1 MTVSYPR
8 RRKKKMEIQITTNS
22 AQETI
27 ELGQKIA
34 GLAKAGSVFCLTGDL
49 GAGKTTL
56 VRGIAQALN
65 IKSVVQSP
73 TFNIIKIYFDGTKP
87 LIHIDAYRLADVNTD
102 IGLDEYIGYETG
114 ITVIEWPIY
123 IPYLIPENANE
134 INIISIGENVRKI
147 TLKSDDKNLI
157 EGLKK

>member
-1 MTVSYPR
+1 
-8 RRKKKMEIQITTNS
+8 MELQVISNS

-27 ELGQKIA
+27 ALGQKIA
-34 GLAKAGSVFCLTGDL
+34 ELAKAGSVFCLTGDL

-56 VRGIAQALN
+56 VRGIAQALK

-73 TFNIIKIYFDGTKP
+73 TFNIMKIYFDGTKP

-114 ITVIEWPIY
+114 ITVIEWPMFIND
-123 IPYLIPENANE
+123 LIPENASE
-134 INIISIGENVRKI
+134 INISNMGDNVRKI
-147 TLKSDDKNLI
+147 VIKSDDENLL
-157 EGLKK
+157 EGLK

>member
-1 MTVSYPR
+1 
-8 RRKKKMEIQITTNS
+8 MELVIASKNAQQTMDLGTKIVKS
-22 AQETI
+22 A
-27 ELGQKIA
+27 KS
-34 GLAKAGSVFCLTGDL
+34 GSTFCLTGDL

-73 TFNIIKIYFDGTKP
+73 TFNIMKIYFDGEKP

-114 ITVIEWPIY
+114 LTVIEWPEFIKD
-123 IPYLIPENANE
+123 LIPENATTIRITNKGDTNRE
-134 INIISIGENVRKI
+134 IVVISN
-147 TLKSDDKNLI
+147 DKELI
-157 EGLKK
+157 EGLKR